1 MLVYTES
8 HSGLKYLSFGRAI
21 YVIFDPFRDD
31 GTDTGASISILFSSF
46 VIFFWHLSWN
56 LL

>member
-46 VIFFWHLSWN
+46 VIFF
-56 LL
+56 